1 MAQHVTVVGSLNY
14 DILFKQKRMPV
25 RGETVTADSVAVYGG
40 GKGANQSVQCAK
52 LGVHTYHVGKVGQD
66 EFGDFLLAEL
76 EKFGVDTT
84 FVKRSKLN
92 TGLAAVNT
100 MEDGSIFSTISTG
113 ANFDVTVDDIDSTGD
128 VFTTSDMVVLQLECP
143 IPVVEYCVRKAKE
156 HDVYCLLNAAPA
168 KPVSPETLRV
178 VDCLMVNEVEAGFY
192 TGAPITDLA
201 SAQQH
206 YQKLLDMTDGIV
218 VITLG
223 PAGSLLCR
231 QDGSIQHFPA
241 NTDTKVLDTIGAG
254 DSYVG
259 GFVHQNLQGASDE
272 EACTFATVVANIT
285 VTAIGAQPA
294 MPTLADIKSP

>member
-14 DILFKQKRMPV
+14 DILFKQKRLPV
-25 RGETVTADSVAVYGG
+25 RGETVTADSVAIYGG

-66 EFGDFLLAEL
+66 EFGDFLMAEL
-76 EKFGVDTT
+76 KKFGVDTE

-92 TGLAAVNT
+92 TGLATVNT

-113 ANFDVTVDDIDSTGD
+113 ANFDVTIEDIDAMGD
-128 VFTTSDMVVLQLECP
+128 VFATSDMVILQLECP

-156 HDVYCLLNAAPA
+156 NGVYCLFNAAPA

-178 VDCLMVNEVEAGFY
+178 VDCLMVNEVEASFY
-192 TGAPITDLA
+192 TGEQITDLA

-218 VITLG
+218 VMTLG

-231 QDGSIQHFPA
+231 QDGSTQHFPA
-241 NTDTKVLDTIGAG
+241 NESVKVVDTIGAG

-259 GFVHQNLQGASDE
+259 GFVYQKLQGASDE

-285 VTAIGAQPA
+285 VTSIGAQPS
-294 MPTLADIKSP
+294 MPTLADI